1 MVLYTFTI
9 ISIPLVRVVRQLENA
24 KNFQGGGGGAENK
37 RGGEGVENYSEGE
50 MRGRNRQGRGDKE
63 R

>member
-1 MVLYTFTI
+1 MCMVLYTFTI

-37 RGGEGVENYSEGE
+37 RGGEGADN
-50 MRGRNRQGRGDKE
+50 
-63 R
+63 